1 MSHTQADLLAGPLL
15 VYAIESQP
23 LNWQTHVGANF
34 VRDMADGGRGQ
45 IVGTV
50 KEKST
55 PTNVPLRRKV
65 RLFHE
70 LSGRFIRETWSDD
83 TGNYAFTG
91 IDPTQRYTVVS
102 YDYLQNYRAVIAD
115 NILPEVMA

>member
-1 MSHTQADLLAGPLL
+1 MGPVAWRPAGATFRLLDL
-15 VYAIESQP
+15 Y
-23 LNWQTHVGANF
+23 
-34 VRDMADGGRGQ
+34 DGGRGQ

-50 KEKST
+50 REKST

-83 TGNYAFTG
+83 AGNYAFTG

>member
-1 MSHTQADLLAGPLL
+1 MGPVAWRPAGAAFRLLDL
-15 VYAIESQP
+15 Y
-23 LNWQTHVGANF
+23 
-34 VRDMADGGRGQ
+34 DGGRGQ

-70 LSGRFIRETWSDD
+70 FSGRFVRETWSDD
-83 TGNYAFTG
+83 AGNYAFTG

>member
-1 MSHTQADLLAGPLL
+1 MLLAAGFGQIAALIAP
-15 VYAIESQP
+15 YS
-23 LNWQTHVGANF
+23 TF
-34 VRDMADGGRGQ
+34 GR

-50 KEKST
+50 KEKAS
-55 PTNVPLRRKV
+55 PVNAPLRRKV

-70 LSGRFIRETWSDD
+70 FSGRFIRETWSNDAGD
-83 TGNYAFTG
+83 YEFAG
-91 IDPTQRYTVVS
+91 IDPTRRYTVVS